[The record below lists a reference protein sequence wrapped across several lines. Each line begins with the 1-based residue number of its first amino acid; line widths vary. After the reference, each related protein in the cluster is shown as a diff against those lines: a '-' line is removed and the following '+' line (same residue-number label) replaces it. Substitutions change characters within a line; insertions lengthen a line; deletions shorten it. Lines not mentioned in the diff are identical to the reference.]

1 MEGGQ
6 GGTLVIGVLVGS
18 SPRALFADS
27 KTSDD
32 VFHGQQLTVSC
43 VSVRQIFAKHLMKL
57 RGDQTTVAVFGMAH
71 LDGVEKVLKGHGW
84 KRQRA

>member
-1 MEGGQ
+1 ML
-6 GGTLVIGVLVGS
+6 GTLVIFALVGY
-18 SPRALFADS
+18 SPTALVAES
-27 KTSDD
+27 NTLET
-32 VFHGQQLTVSC
+32 VFIDHLLHTFRFMSLW
-43 VSVRQIFAKHLMKL
+43 QIFAKHLMKL